1 LDLAEIVVFRSRR
14 GWDRVPSDG
23 HECGS
28 KSTLVGLR
36 LYEAALELSWDV
48 PAEAMA
54 GDVGSKRFEREGFC

>member
-1 LDLAEIVVFRSRR
+1 
-14 GWDRVPSDG
+14 VPSDG